1 MRNVSSFAVILA
13 VVSALAQ
20 PARAQ
25 TQTHSIDVSTSKASF
40 CVSHIWV
47 ERVCGTVPIESGTL
61 TLAPASSLPS
71 SVTATLDATKILTGE
86 PDRDASLRSPDF
98 FDTQRFP
105 RWTFASTKIVPRSA
119 NTFEIDGELTIH
131 GIARPE
137 KLEASILG
145 DAPHQRYRATAE
157 IDRHAFGMPLTRL
170 DPTIGGTVDVT
181 LDVELKD

>member
-1 MRNVSSFAVILA
+1 MRNGSSFAVILV

-47 ERVCGTVPIESGTL
+47 ERVCGTVPIESGTV

-71 SVTATLDATKILTGE
+71 SVSATLDATRIASGE

-105 RWTFASTKIVPRSA
+105 QWTFTSTKVLPRA
-119 NTFEIDGELTIH
+119 DGTFEVDGELTMH
-131 GIARPE
+131 GVTHPE
-137 KLEASILG
+137 KLGVSVSG
-145 DAPHQRYRATAE
+145 DATHRRYHATAE
-157 IDRHAFGMPLTRL
+157 IDRHAFGMPVTRL

-181 LDVELKD
+181 LDVALKE